1 MAFQLYLRVQPRSLY
16 LVSDTHALLFQQ
28 PDVHGNIDVSSTKS
42 RKDGPS
48 AIVELIPADAL
59 DLGQL
64 IKINKGRSIG
74 GVLGLLSLPIG
85 SYRLHCRSK
94 RSELKTPGSTC
105 VQSQQ
110 VLRRLFSSFW
120 PLRLPWHLSFPTP
133 TLHRQKSFPSSSTAS
148 ARPLGTIH
156 SSSPE
161 APYNPPTR

>member
-16 LVSDTHALLFQQ
+16 LVSDSHALLFQQ
-28 PDVHGNIDVSSTKS
+28 PDVHGNVDVSSTRS

-64 IKINKGRSIG
+64 VKINKGRSIG

-85 SYRLHCRSK
+85 PYRLRCCSK
-94 RSELKTPGSTC
+94 RSELMAPVSTC

-110 VLRRLFSSFW
+110 VLQRLFSSFW
-120 PLRLPWHLSFPTP
+120 PLRLPLHLSFLTP

-148 ARPLGTIH
+148 ARPHGTIH
-156 SSSPE
+156 SSSRE
-161 APYNPPTR
+161 AQYSLPTR